1 MTLDAQVAAIVAKGF
16 TERQARF
23 LVLVIRH
30 AGVCV
35 MRQYATFADIVFG
48 DKTRAF
54 FAKLERFGYASSF
67 DTSKGRGRLF
77 HVHGREL
84 YNAIG
89 KPHSRFRRPPPVA
102 HAIDR
107 CMLLDVVLG
116 NPDVVWLE
124 GADEKVVHLTTLAGI
139 PLADLP
145 HAMVGIG
152 ARRKHQYFP
161 DRLPVGIH
169 PEGRVVLVYLPVSR
183 NRGHVADF
191 VQRHMA
197 MLARLPAWT
206 ISLAE
211 PHHPSDTVEGWV
223 DTVREHLAAPLRSA
237 DRAELRRYFE
247 RLKDGHRTKLTA
259 SDKGRLEC
267 CVAAFE
273 GARFRALYRA
283 WLEEGDRV
291 LEVASSPAIA
301 AALASGAGVV
311 QRVTLSHGFRHLS
324 FLVTSEQAARSR
336 TRGAKLGD
344 EVSQWLQPRTRRS
357 HDPQDVAAVDERSVV
372 GSETTDDVTASC
384 TVEAR

>member
-1 MTLDAQVAAIVAKGF
+1 MTLNAQVAAVVAKGF

-23 LVLVIRH
+23 LVLVMRH

-54 FAKLERFGYASSF
+54 FAKLERLGYASSF

-84 YNAIG
+84 YEAIG

-102 HAIDR
+102 HAVER
-107 CMLLDVVLG
+107 CMLLDVVLAH
-116 NPDVVWLE
+116 PDVVWLE
-124 GADEKVVHLTTLAGI
+124 NANEKVVHLTTLAGI
-139 PLADLP
+139 PLDDLP
-145 HAMVGIG
+145 HSMVGIG
-152 ARRKHQYFP
+152 ARRQPQHFP

-183 NRGHVADF
+183 NRDHVADF
-191 VQRHMA
+191 VQRHTA

-211 PHHPSDTVEGWV
+211 PHHPSDTVGGWV
-223 DTVREHLAAPLRSA
+223 DTVREHLAAPLRPS
-237 DRAELRRYFE
+237 DRTELRWYFE

-259 SDKGRLEC
+259 SDKGRLER

-283 WLEEGDRV
+283 WVEDGDRV
-291 LEVASSPAIA
+291 LDVASEPAIA
-301 AALASGAGVV
+301 KALASGAGVV
-311 QRVTLSHGFRHLS
+311 DRVTLSHGFRHLS
-324 FLVTSEQAARSR
+324 FLVTSQQVARSR

-344 EVSQWLQPRTRRS
+344 EVGQWLQPRSRCS
-357 HDPQDVAAVDERSVV
+357 HERQDVAAVDERPAV
-372 GSETTDDVTASC
+372 GSETRDDVTRSC
-384 TVEAR
+384 PAEAR

>member
-1 MTLDAQVAAIVAKGF
+1 MTPDAEVAAIVARGF

-23 LVLVIRH
+23 LVLVMRH

-54 FAKLERFGYASSF
+54 FTKLERLGYASSF

-77 HVHGREL
+77 HVHGRQL
-84 YNAIG
+84 YDAIG

-102 HAIDR
+102 HAIER
-107 CMLLDVVLG
+107 CMLLDVVLAH
-116 NPDVVWLE
+116 PDVVWLE
-124 GADEKVVHLTTLAGI
+124 DADEKVVHLTTLAGI
-139 PLADLP
+139 PLDDLP
-145 HAMVGIG
+145 HSMVGIG
-152 ARRKHQYFP
+152 ARRRLQHFP

-183 NRGHVADF
+183 NRDHVADF
-191 VQRHMA
+191 VQRHTA

-211 PHHPSDTVEGWV
+211 PHHPSDTVGGWV
-223 DTVREHLAAPLRSA
+223 DTVREHIAAPLRPA
-237 DRAELRRYFE
+237 DRAELGWYFQ

-259 SDKGRLEC
+259 SDQGRLER

-283 WLEEGDRV
+283 WLEDGDRV
-291 LEVASSPAIA
+291 LEVASAPAIA

-311 QRVTLSHGFRHLS
+311 ERVTLSHGFRHLS

-336 TRGAKLGD
+336 KSGAKLGD
-344 EVSQWLQPRTRRS
+344 EVGQWLQPRSGCNRDRR
-357 HDPQDVAAVDERSVV
+357 DVGALSKPSAV
-372 GSETTDDVTASC
+372 GSETSDDVTASC